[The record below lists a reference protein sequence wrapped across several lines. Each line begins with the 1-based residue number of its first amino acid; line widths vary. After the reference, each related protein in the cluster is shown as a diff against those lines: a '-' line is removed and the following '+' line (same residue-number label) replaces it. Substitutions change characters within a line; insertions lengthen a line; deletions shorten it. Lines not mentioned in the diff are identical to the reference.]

1 MYDTIKN
8 ITEKYYGCVT
18 VILAIICAI
27 ICIVGILCYT
37 NRDSNNID
45 TSRIQNA
52 QQELV
57 TVRQEQKRVIEQ
69 NKNARESIT
78 NSIDLNE
85 RASKAITSSEEYNRR
100 TEQAITTSKSEL
112 REAARIVSD
121 NAKLISESRSILE
134 RAKERTGASE
144 QRT

>member
-1 MYDTIKN
+1 MYDIIKN

-57 TVRQEQKRVIEQ
+57 TVRQEQSRAIEE
-69 NKNARESIT
+69 NRNARAAIT
-78 NSIDLNE
+78 DSIDLNA
-85 RASKAITSSEEYNRR
+85 RANKAITTSEEYNRR
-100 TEQAITTSKSEL
+100 TEQAIKTGQSEL
-112 REAARIVSD
+112 ERARTIIDD

-144 QRT
+144 

>member
-27 ICIVGILCYT
+27 ICIVGILCYA
-37 NRDSNNID
+37 NRTSDHVD
-45 TSRIQNA
+45 TSGIPNA

-57 TVRQEQKRVIEQ
+57 TVRQEQSRAIEQ

-78 NSIDLNE
+78 DSVDLNE
-85 RASKAITSSEEYNRR
+85 RANQAIRTSEEYNRR
-100 TEQAITTSKSEL
+100 TEQAITSSKSEL
-112 REAARIVSD
+112 TEAARIVDD
-121 NAKLISESRSILE
+121 NTKLISESRGILE
-134 RAKERTGASE
+134 RAEERTRASE
-144 QRT
+144 